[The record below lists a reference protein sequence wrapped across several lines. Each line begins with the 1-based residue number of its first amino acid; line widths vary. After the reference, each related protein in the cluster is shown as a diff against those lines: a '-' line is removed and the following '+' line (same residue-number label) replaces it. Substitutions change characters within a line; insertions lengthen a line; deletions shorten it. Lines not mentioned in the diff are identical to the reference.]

1 MSSDMKLRSKLLRG
15 FLLAVASVTV
25 IAAVVIFNRPAS
37 PPKIQGVFLPEARPI
52 EPFTLIDH
60 YDRAFTRENLKGDW
74 HLVSY
79 GFSACPD
86 ICPTTLSQINRMLE
100 GIEEGQYAQLRVLFY
115 SVDHKRD
122 TPSQMANYVP
132 YFNSSFIGLTHL
144 DNPKNPHLPF
154 EKSLGITAK
163 LTPRP
168 SESDYPN
175 PNDYDVSHGVTLFL
189 VNPEGELQAIFKPNI
204 NSMGFAEFDPVR
216 LRNDYLAIRKYLG

>member
-1 MSSDMKLRSKLLRG
+1 MSQDIALRSKMLRG
-15 FLLAVASVTV
+15 VLLAVTSVGFIT
-25 IAAVVIFNRPAS
+25 AMAIFSRPAP
-37 PPKIQGVFLPEARPI
+37 PPKIQGVLLSEARPI

-60 YDRAFTRENLKGDW
+60 YDRAFTKENLKGDW

-79 GFSACPD
+79 GFSTCPD
-86 ICPTTLSQINRMLE
+86 ICPTTLSQINRMME
-100 GIEEGQYAQLRVLFY
+100 DIDESRYARLQVLFY
-115 SVDHKRD
+115 TVDHKRD

-132 YFNSSFIGLTHL
+132 YFNSKFIGLTHL
-144 DNPKNPHLPF
+144 DDPENPHLPF

-163 LTPRP
+163 LIPRP

-189 VNPEGELQAIFKPNI
+189 VNPEGKLQAIFKPDI

>member
-1 MSSDMKLRSKLLRG
+1 MSQDIVLRSKMLRG
-15 FLLAVASVTV
+15 VLLAVTGVAV
-25 IAAVVIFNRPAS
+25 IVSIAIFNRPAS
-37 PPKIQGVFLPEARPI
+37 PPKIQGVLLSEPRPI

-60 YDRAFTRENLKGDW
+60 FDRAFTKENFKGSW

-79 GFSACPD
+79 GFATCPD

-100 GIEEGQYAQLRVLFY
+100 GIEESRYARLKVVFY
-115 SVDHKRD
+115 TVDHKRD

-132 YFNSSFIGLTHL
+132 YFNSDFTGLTHR
-144 DNPKNPHLPF
+144 DDPKNLHLPF
-154 EKSLGITAK
+154 ERSLGITAK

-189 VNPEGELQAIFKPNI
+189 VNPEGKLQAIFKPDI
-204 NSMGFAEFDPVR
+204 NSMGYAEFDPIR